1 MKQSAC
7 VRFSITLFL
16 LFALLSPTVI
26 LAGEKEAKKH
36 FKVGMKAEVA
46 EQWDKAAEEF
56 ALAVVEDPANP
67 EYRLHYQRALF
78 NASQMYIKKG
88 TAQANEKDYAGAYE
102 AFRKAYAYDP
112 TNELAKSEMER
123 MLRLQRGI
131 ENGDKPEETTADANG
146 TVRLVP
152 TGYQKPTSPQDNI
165 IPQKLEKLRDVPFP
179 SGVNLEYIIKE
190 LAQDLDLNVL
200 FDEMSFRQPRN
211 VKIEL
216 KNVTAAKALDYIFL
230 QMNLFFQKV
239 GPRTILVADQNNR
252 QRFQQLVLRTFYL
265 ANADPTEVAK
275 TIQFAIPP
283 QPGRSP
289 TQPLVDKS
297 TNSITVR
304 DTTENIRIIGNL
316 IRSLDKDRAEVVMDV
331 QIYEVNKTDLLK
343 LGNQIGTENSLVNL
357 GGTTNSVVGN
367 NEFGRPPSTASTVA
381 STAAAII
388 PRAFG
393 IGLVVPAINLVAFQS
408 KQNTKLIAST
418 QIHAFN
424 NEDSSARIGQR
435 VPVRSATIS
444 NGFNN
449 NSGNNN
455 NNGGGFVGDV
465 ITYEQVGLTLKFKPL
480 VFPNQ
485 DVQVAM
491 EIESRD
497 VSGARTLTPLFT
509 ERTIKGTARV
519 QNNKTLLL
527 ASVAQNTQSN
537 GRQGLPLL
545 GLIPIIGRLFTAPTK
560 DNRQVDIV
568 IAVTPRVIRAPA
580 ILPEDLIERPTGSLA
595 TPTSGSLEALIVQEE
610 IEEQLAAARRIPNV
624 AKVQLPDQKNDVP
637 AYVKSNAPQATE
649 KNSAEVTAEVKTET
663 NNQNTESAINNL
675 RPIDASAQTLQ
686 IIPTVDSSKR
696 TLAIEQTSLK
706 ANAPVAD
713 FQILPTLSEMKKG
726 ERTKFAVM
734 IKSATEFRSAVLGL
748 KFNPAKVAVRGVSF
762 GDVFGASLVQ
772 TTVTPFLNQNGKM
785 FVSLSSAKEVA
796 EISSGILAYVEI
808 EALADGKPEIFFD
821 ADALNMLTADGK
833 NFAVK
838 F

>member
-1 MKQSAC
+1 MRKSAS

-16 LFALLSPTVI
+16 LVALLSPTVI
-26 LAGEKEAKKH
+26 LANDKKAKKH
-36 FKVGMKAEVA
+36 FQVGMKAEVA

-56 ALAVVEDPANP
+56 ALAVVEDPKNP
-67 EYRLHYQRALF
+67 EYRLHYTRALF

-88 TAQANEKDYAGAYE
+88 TAQANEKDYAGAYLS
-102 AFRKAYAYDP
+102 FRKAYAYDA

-123 MLRLQRGI
+123 VLRLQKGL
-131 ENGDKPEETTADANG
+131 ENGDTPIEQTDSNG
-146 TVRLVP
+146 TVKLVP
-152 TGYQKPTSPQDNI
+152 TGYQKVNMSQDNVV
-165 IPQKLEKLRDVPFP
+165 PQKLEKLRDVPFP
-179 SGVNLEYIIKE
+179 SGVDAQFLIKE
-190 LAQDLDLNVL
+190 LAKDLDLNVL
-200 FDEMSFRQPRN
+200 FDKDTFRQDF
-211 VKIEL
+211 KIKVEL

-230 QMNLFFQKV
+230 QEGLFFQKV
-239 GPRTILVADQNNR
+239 GPRTILVANGLQR

-275 TIQFAIPP
+275 TIQFAIPA
-283 QPGRSP
+283 QPGRTP

-343 LGNQIGTENSLVNL
+343 FGNQIGDSTSLTNL
-357 GGTTNSVVGN
+357 GGSSSGVITANNSPNPFKTVG
-367 NEFGRPPSTASTVA
+367 
-381 STAAAII
+381 STAAALI
-388 PRAFG
+388 PQTFG
-393 IGLVVPAINLVAFQS
+393 VGLVIPAINLVALQD

-444 NGFNN
+444 NGFNGVN
-449 NSGNNN
+449 NGNN

-465 ITYEQVGLTLKFKPL
+465 ITYEQVGLTLKFKPI

-491 EIESRD
+491 EIESKD
-497 VSGARTLTPLFT
+497 VSGANSLTPLFT

-527 ASVAQNTQSN
+527 ASVAQNTESN
-537 GRQGLPLL
+537 GRTGLPLL
-545 GLIPIIGRLFTAPTK
+545 GLIPIIGRLFTAPTR

-580 ILPEDLIERPTGSLA
+580 ILPEDEVERPTGSLQS
-595 TPTSGSLEALIVQEE
+595 PTTGSLEALVIQEE
-610 IEEQLAAARRIPNV
+610 VEEQLAAARRIPTV
-624 AKVQLPDQKNDVP
+624 AKIQLPDQKPEAP
-637 AYVKSNAPQATE
+637 AYVKSNAPT
-649 KNSAEVTAEVKTET
+649 NSAPENNSTEATAENKT
-663 NNQNTESAINNL
+663 NASAPDSIINNL
-675 RPIDASAQTLQ
+675 RPIDVTAKTLQ
-686 IIPTVDSSKR
+686 IAPQGDSSDK
-696 TLAIEQTSLK
+696 TLAVEETSLK
-706 ANAPVAD
+706 TEAPIANL
-713 FQILPTLSEMKKG
+713 QILPSLTEMKTG
-726 ERTKFAVM
+726 EKAKVAVM
-734 IKSATEFRSAVLGL
+734 IKSATAFRSAVLGL
-748 KFNPAKVAVRGVSF
+748 KFDHTKVAVRGVSF
-762 GDVFGASLVQ
+762 GDVFGGGVAQ
-772 TTVTPFLNQNGKM
+772 TLATPFLNQNGKM
-785 FVSLSSAKEVA
+785 FVSLSSPKAAA
-796 EISSGILAYVEI
+796 ESSSGILAYVEI
-808 EALADGKPEIFFD
+808 EALTDGKPEISFD
-821 ADALNMLTADGK
+821 ADILNMLTADGK